1 LFFRIAPRFTLL
13 TSLKSTLCK
22 AIETVPIQTVLVLPF
37 MLQVIGIVGLVA
49 YISYRSGQRSIEE
62 LAFELTGEV
71 SERVSDRLN
80 SFLETPQQLVA
91 LNQHAIE
98 TELRALETNATLQL
112 DRYVQPFLNQLQTFK
127 TPNSIG
133 ITLADG
139 RHLSVHQGDT
149 SQADTYTLTRCDEPV
164 PCQVYRH
171 PPPNEPSNTSSKAG
185 SNPELFEVLTPFNAK
200 QRPTYRTGSQVDQ
213 PSWTPIYPTKGGAGS
228 AFSAV
233 APIRLEGQ
241 LIGVLESEIT
251 LSQMSAFLSRL
262 EIATTGQAFIM
273 ERSGEMVAT
282 STLEASFVESRWGN
296 VQRLQADAST
306 DTMTRAVVET
316 LQRRQTTLHQ
326 MQSVE
331 FFDLTYSSNQLGQLP
346 ERYFAG
352 VFPYTDQYG
361 LDWIVVVVL
370 PATEFVAQLRE
381 TVRQTFIWSG
391 VALLGAIAI
400 GAYTTRWIARPIL
413 GLRNAT
419 SRLARGEATI
429 DIPSTRILEVR
440 QLAFSFREMANQLQL
455 SLAELQTL
463 NADLIQERTQIK
475 HFLDAIPVGIAI
487 HQPNGKIT
495 YLNGQAMRLLGVDY
509 VSDSPLETLSAHYRI
524 YQVGSDELYPTEQL
538 PAFRALNGEY
548 CFVEDMEIL
557 QGTQRITIEMQATPI
572 YAEPN
577 TISHAIV
584 AFQDITRRKGA
595 EKVLTDY
602 NRELAAEVEKRTR
615 SLQLEVQERL
625 QVEAALRQR
634 ESTLGA
640 ILAAI
645 PDLLLRLGSDGRY
658 IEFISSGEVQT
669 VSSMPKVTGYHLTEI
684 LPTDLAERRRRGIQQ
699 AIATNKIQIEEYQI
713 EIDGVQRYEESRIIK
728 ISANEVLVMVRD
740 ISDRKQTEA
749 ALKQS
754 EAQNRAI
761 LQALP
766 DLMFRL
772 RQDGVYLAYVR
783 TNTLTDLLSPAINPI
798 GRNLSEVL
806 PTEIVQRELS
816 AMHRALETKQL
827 QVYEQE
833 NLIDGQFQYEEVRV
847 IPCGDEEALFLV
859 RDISDRR
866 RVEQELRL
874 ANLRLEQLAQTDS
887 LTGVANRRHFEAHLE
902 QTWDALLIEQQPLSL
917 LLFDVDFFKRYNDT
931 YGHQTGDECLIQLI
945 NVARQVIRRPTD
957 LLARYGG
964 EEFTI
969 ILPYTDRQKATQV
982 AQRLCEAVRKL
993 QIPHHASSVSK
1004 SVTICVGVSSIIPNP
1019 SLNPDTL
1026 IRQADEALYMAK
1038 QKGRDRHCVFR
1049 SSPRGT
1055 SYTSPNDLE

>member
-1 LFFRIAPRFTLL
+1 ML
-13 TSLKSTLCK
+13 TSFKSTLRK
-22 AIETVPIQTVLVLPF
+22 AIGTVPIQTVLVLPF
-37 MLQVIGIVGLVA
+37 MLQVMGIVGLVA

-91 LNQHAIE
+91 LNQRTIE
-98 TELRALETNATLQL
+98 MELQALETDLTLQL
-112 DRYVQPFLNQLQTFK
+112 DDYVQPFLNQLQTFQ

-139 RHLSVHQGDT
+139 RHLSVNQGDT
-149 SQADTYTLTRCDEPV
+149 SQTDTYTLTRCDEPV
-164 PCQVYRH
+164 PCQVYRYQSSSELSDM
-171 PPPNEPSNTSSKAG
+171 PPNAESNM
-185 SNPELFEVLTPFNAK
+185 EFLEDLTPFNAK
-200 QRPTYRTGSQVDQ
+200 QLPTYRAGSQVDQ
-213 PSWTPIYPTKGGAGS
+213 PSWTPIYPAQGVAGS

-233 APIRLEGQ
+233 APIRLDGQ
-241 LIGVLESEIT
+241 LIGILESGIT
-251 LSQMSAFLSRL
+251 LSQISAFLGRL
-262 EIATTGQAFIM
+262 DIATTGQAFIM
-273 ERSGEMVAT
+273 ERSGELVAT
-282 STLEASFVESRWGN
+282 STLEAPFVRGRWGK

-306 DTMTRAVVET
+306 DSMTRAVVET
-316 LQRRQTTLHQ
+316 LQHRHATLSH
-326 MQSVE
+326 MQAVE
-331 FFDLTYSSNQLGQLP
+331 FFDLTHSSNQRGQLP
-346 ERYFAG
+346 ERYFVG
-352 VFPYTDQYG
+352 VFPYEDQYG

-370 PATEFVAQLRE
+370 PAAEFVAQLRE

-391 VALLGAIAI
+391 VALLGAIAV

-413 GLRNAT
+413 GLRDAA

-455 SLAELQTL
+455 SLEELQAL
-463 NADLIQERTQIK
+463 NADLTHERTQIK

-495 YLNGQAMRLLGVDY
+495 YLNGQAMRLLGVDHIPE
-509 VSDSPLETLSAHYRI
+509 SPLETLAANYRI
-524 YQVGSDELYPTEQL
+524 YQAGSDELYPTEQL

-557 QGTQRITIEMQATPI
+557 QGTQRITVEMRATPI
-572 YAEPN
+572 YSEPN

-584 AFQDITRRKGA
+584 AFQDITRRKNA
-595 EKVLTDY
+595 EKVLTGY
-602 NRELAAEVEKRTR
+602 NQELTAEVEKRTQ
-615 SLQLEVQERL
+615 SLQLEVQDRL

-645 PDLLLRLGSDGRY
+645 PDLLLRMGSDGRY

-669 VSSMPKVTGYHLTEI
+669 VSSTPDVKGHHLTDI
-684 LPTDLAERRRRGIQQ
+684 LPSDLAERRRRGIRQ
-699 AIATNKIQIEEYQI
+699 AIATNEIQVEEYQI
-713 EIDGVQRYEESRIIK
+713 KINGVRRYEESRIIK
-728 ISANEVLVMVRD
+728 ISEDEVLVMVRD
-740 ISDRKQTEA
+740 ISDRKRTEA

-761 LQALP
+761 LKAIP

-772 RQDGVYLAYVR
+772 RQDGVYLGYVR
-783 TNTLTDLLSPAINPI
+783 TSTLTDLLSSTVNPV
-798 GRNLSEVL
+798 GRNLSEML
-806 PTEIVQRELS
+806 PAEIVQRELS
-816 AMHRALETKQL
+816 AMHLALETKQL

-833 NLIDGQFQYEEVRV
+833 NLVDGQFQYEEVRV

-887 LTGVANRRHFEAHLE
+887 LTGVANRRHFEERLQQA
-902 QTWDALLIEQQPLSL
+902 WDALIIDQQPLSL

-931 YGHQTGDECLIQLI
+931 YGHQTGDECLIELT
-945 NVARQVIRRPTD
+945 NVARQVIRQPTD
-957 LLARYGG
+957 LIARYGG
-964 EEFTI
+964 EEFII
-969 ILPYTDRQKATQV
+969 ILPYTDKWEAAQV

-993 QIPHHASSVSK
+993 QIPHPASSVSEV
-1004 SVTICVGVSSIIPNP
+1004 VTICVGVSSMIPNP
-1019 SLNPDTL
+1019 TLNPDVL
-1026 IRQADEALYMAK
+1026 IRQADEALYTAK

-1049 SSPRGT
+1049 SPTLGT
-1055 SYTSPNDLE
+1055 SYS